1 MKKLFNK
8 LQKNNLTISF
18 AESMTAGY
26 LSYSIAKNS
35 GASNVLIGSIVAYNT
50 NIKLNILKVK
60 QETINKY
67 TVVSKEVADE
77 MALNLQQI
85 ITSDIYVS
93 ITGNAGPTFEKNTNN
108 LIFYSTIIFQN
119 KTYNITHQFKTND
132 RNKNIIQAKNII
144 ASQIIKIIENVCIN

>member
-8 LQKNNLTISF
+8 LHKHNLTISF

-60 QETINKY
+60 KILIISYFIQQLFFKIKHIILHT
-67 TVVSKEVADE
+67 
-77 MALNLQQI
+77 NLKQMI
-85 ITSDIYVS
+85 
-93 ITGNAGPTFEKNTNN
+93 E
-108 LIFYSTIIFQN
+108 
-119 KTYNITHQFKTND
+119 
-132 RNKNIIQAKNII
+132 
-144 ASQIIKIIENVCIN
+144 IKILFKLKI